1 MVVSAAGTT
10 PAGQALAS
18 DASASLL
25 GASPSPPSP
34 EFLKLIPHE
43 FARRHL
49 ILSAG
54 THEGVELLRTAER
67 AKSLVIFNI
76 GVRLGRVVSA
86 SVEPDEVL
94 AEAID
99 RAYQQASESVNS
111 GAAGID
117 AGPGDISV
125 TVVEGSQELELDLAR
140 AVADTEADLLNTQ
153 GKAPAVRLVDLVI
166 FEALRMEASDVHVQ
180 PTREKTL
187 VRYRLDGAL
196 RTVRELP
203 ASLASA
209 VVGRIKVMARLDVA
223 ERRSPQDGRAGVTV
237 GGSGGTGSTRAG
249 RRVDLRVSILP
260 TTFGERVVIR
270 LLDPS
275 HSPHLLT
282 FAALGM
288 PPKVEAQYL
297 EQVSRPSGIVLA
309 TGPTGSGKTTTLYTT
324 LAWVSATN
332 GGTSAATGS
341 VGTGNESAGK
351 GASSAAAGRASS
363 CELNIV
369 TVEDPV
375 EYDLSGSG
383 LSVSQTQVDPKRKVS
398 FASGLRHILRQDPD
412 VIMVGEIRDEE
423 TARMAVQA
431 SLTGHLVLSTLHT
444 NDAASA
450 VTRLVELGVEPF
462 LVSSSLSA
470 VLAQRLVR
478 MIHAPCR
485 GAGCEACL
493 GSGLKGRTGVFELLV
508 VDAKMRQL
516 IGRRCSSQEVKSEA
530 LRSGLVTLREAGRQL
545 VRAGLSTEAEVARV
559 IDATEELET

>member
-1 MVVSAAGTT
+1 VV
-10 PAGQALAS
+10 
-18 DASASLL
+18 
-25 GASPSPPSP
+25 
-34 EFLKLIPHE
+34 
-43 FARRHL
+43 
-49 ILSAG
+49 
-54 THEGVELLRTAER
+54 
-67 AKSLVIFNI
+67 FNI
-76 GVRLGRVVSA
+76 GVRLGMPVEVV
-86 SVEPDEVL
+86 VEPDEGL
-94 AEAID
+94 AAAID
-99 RAYQQASESVNS
+99 QAYQQAAASEAPNQ
-111 GAAGID
+111 GL
-117 AGPGDISV
+117 GDVPV
-125 TVVEGSQELELDLAR
+125 TVVEGSSALEEDLAH
-140 AVADTEADLLNTQ
+140 AVRDTEANLLNTQ
-153 GKAPAVRLVDLVI
+153 GKAPAVRLVDLVL
-166 FEALRMEASDVHVQ
+166 FDALRMEASDVHVQ

-209 VVGRIKVMARLDVA
+209 VVGRIKVMARLDVS
-223 ERRSPQDGRAGVTV
+223 EHRSPQDGRAGVTI
-237 GGSGGTGSTRAG
+237 GGSGGAQSG

-275 HSPHLLT
+275 HSPHVLT
-282 FAALGM
+282 FSALGM
-288 PPKVEAQYL
+288 PPEVEKRYL

-332 GGTSAATGS
+332 GGTDSRSPGVAHGRDSRAA
-341 VGTGNESAGK
+341 
-351 GASSAAAGRASS
+351 

-450 VTRLVELGVEPF
+450 VTRLVDLSVEPF

-478 MIHAPCR
+478 TIHTVCR
-485 GAGCEACL
+485 GTGCEACL
-493 GSGLKGRTGVFELLV
+493 GSGLKGRTGVFELLA
-508 VDAKMRQL
+508 VDAKMRHL
-516 IGRRCSSQEVKSEA
+516 IGRRCSSQEVKAEA
-530 LRSGLVTLREAGRQL
+530 VKAGLVTLHEAGYRL
-545 VRAGLSTEAEVARV
+545 VQSSVSTAAEVARV